1 VLAVSQLG
9 LCSTY
14 RGAGRL
20 ARCLRGRPGEDLAA
34 PGTMPVLP
42 IYAAYILDHSDAVS
56 RRGLLNTAR
65 QMSADDVVALPQR
78 ARE

>member
-42 IYAAYILDHSDAVS
+42 IRYRGRCDVLALD
-56 RRGLLNTAR
+56 G
-65 QMSADDVVALPQR
+65 
-78 ARE
+78 